1 MKLIIFNETLTIS
14 ESTNFI
20 SMVTDSRHREK
31 TFWIEKK
38 QQKKHGIQN
47 NISESKI
54 FQNRENYFKIEQNV
68 SESRNSLLLESIKN
82 LELNDLKFNEPP
94 S

>member
-31 TFWIEKK
+31 TFRIEKK
-38 QQKKHGIQN
+38 NKKKHGIQN

-54 FQNRENYFKIEQNV
+54 FQNRENYFKTEQNV
-68 SESRNSLLLESIKN
+68 SESRNS
-82 LELNDLKFNEPP
+82 NEPP